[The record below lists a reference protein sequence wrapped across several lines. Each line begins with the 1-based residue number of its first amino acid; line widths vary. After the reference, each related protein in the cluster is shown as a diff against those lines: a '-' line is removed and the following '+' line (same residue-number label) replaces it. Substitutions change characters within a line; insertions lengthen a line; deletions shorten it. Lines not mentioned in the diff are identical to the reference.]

1 MDNKLPPQRLVLAIS
16 PNRQITTRDF
26 RLFMEQVAKCEVEDG
41 TDITVKIEQDGTL
54 KFLVPVPPRKLPR
67 KTAQQRKVEAQ
78 LARRREQIQ
87 NGEDV
92 PGYVPPVKA
101 KRVVKLP
108 KQRTTNKVRKTV
120 VRKARTDGSKD
131 E

>member
-1 MDNKLPPQRLVLAIS
+1 MNDIPPQRLVLAIS

-26 RLFMEQVAKCEVEDG
+26 RLFMEQMGKLNVADG
-41 TDITVKIEQDGTL
+41 TDVSVKIEQDGTL
-54 KFLVPVPPRKLPR
+54 KFMVPVPPRQMPK
-67 KTAQQRKVEAQ
+67 KTTQQKRVEAQ
-78 LARRREQIQ
+78 LASRREQIK

-92 PGYVPPVKA
+92 PGYVPPVKP

-108 KQRTTNKVRKTV
+108 KQRTTKKVVRKTV